1 MKHRIATSNAY
12 PPSKKRST
20 RGAELLAAAAAGG
33 ASSSSSSAGAIQTNG
48 KMTKT
53 NMSTRGRAVRV
64 AAAAGAAVGQERGH
78 RSARVTETRS
88 NEAAPATAVRSS
100 PRRSKKSAAAGR
112 PQGTPLPTA
121 VSRRTTAKSSSSG
134 GGGNRAATPG
144 ATAATTIPAV
154 AARASSQKVRNNKSG
169 GRTGSGS
176 GGGDTDDTAG
186 GAADGDAA
194 MKMLATLLS
203 PVAAARQD
211 TRPPDAQHDQTP
223 ETPTSLQEIQE
234 SSASGRDSGEGHD
247 LDPCPLEAMFLALE
261 QVLAL
266 FRRRR
271 QATLLKQ
278 IKPAVEGMCGRSF
291 TRQHLAQIAFAQPD
305 AYKLSSKT
313 DARPTRGGYRLRD
326 IFIETGPSPPPAD
339 EACLGDDTQGARRDR
354 VGKAPAAGKDAVAGA
369 DRGGRNGGDTGG
381 RSNAGGEALS
391 ARRREIFLR
400 LLASARARHCKCGGS
415 RSITDGPSAPRD
427 ECSCLPQAPLPD
439 TRPLRADGISGGSR
453 AAADAR
459 GVVESPSTSQ
469 GLERSPVDGR
479 CGGDGVGG
487 NLLPGTFRGGCV
499 ASGMGGGRVDYDEE
513 GSDAPKNV
521 EALRGRLRQKDA
533 LSAKERNKTAEEKE
547 ADRRRKGNLPAMADA
562 VRSYFAHAGRTTCSL
577 DVLIEALSSSS
588 KHALSHKEAR
598 DRVRMLAS
606 VVPEWCTIIAPPA
619 PSAGGGGGIDGG
631 LVARPMKGK
640 DVVRVNTR
648 IRFDEVRQMIAFMSG
663 GGASQ

>member
-1 MKHRIATSNAY
+1 
-12 PPSKKRST
+12 
-20 RGAELLAAAAAGG
+20 
-33 ASSSSSSAGAIQTNG
+33 
-48 KMTKT
+48 MTKT

-100 PRRSKKSAAAGR
+100 PRRSKKSAAAGG

-121 VSRRTTAKSSSSG
+121 VSRRTTAKSSSG
-134 GGGNRAATPG
+134 GGGGKRAATPG
-144 ATAATTIPAV
+144 ATAATTTPAV
-154 AARASSQKVRNNKSG
+154 AARASSQKARNDKSG
-169 GRTGSGS
+169 SGTGSGS
-176 GGGDTDDTAG
+176 RGGDTDNTAG

-211 TRPPDAQHDQTP
+211 TRPPDAQHDQAPGTP
-223 ETPTSLQEIQE
+223 ISSQGAQE
-234 SSASGRDSGEGHD
+234 SSASGRDSGEVHD

-291 TRQHLAQIAFAQPD
+291 TRQYLAQIAFVQPD
-305 AYKLSSKT
+305 AYKLSSRT
-313 DARPTRGGYRLRD
+313 DARPNRGGYRLRD

-339 EACLGDDTQGARRDR
+339 EACLDDDTQGSRRHR
-354 VGKAPAAGKDAVAGA
+354 VGKGPAAGKGAVVSA
-369 DRGGRNGGDTGG
+369 DRGGRSGGDTGG
-381 RSNAGGEALS
+381 RSNAGVEALS

-415 RSITDGPSAPRD
+415 GGIAGGPSAPRD

-439 TRPLRADGISGGSR
+439 TSPLRADGIGGGSR
-453 AAADAR
+453 AAADA
-459 GVVESPSTSQ
+459 GGAVESPSTSQ
-469 GLERSPVDGR
+469 GLERSPGDGR
-479 CGGDGVGG
+479 SGGGGG

-521 EALRGRLRQKDA
+521 EALRERLRQKDA

-562 VRSYFAHAGRTTCSL
+562 VRSYFAHAARTTCSL
-577 DVLIEALSSSS
+577 DVLIEALSCSS

-606 VVPEWCTIIAPPA
+606 IVPEWCTIIAPPA
-619 PSAGGGGGIDGG
+619 PSTGGGGGIDGG

>member
-1 MKHRIATSNAY
+1 
-12 PPSKKRST
+12 
-20 RGAELLAAAAAGG
+20 
-33 ASSSSSSAGAIQTNG
+33 
-48 KMTKT
+48 MTKT

-64 AAAAGAAVGQERGH
+64 AAAAGAAVGQERG
-78 RSARVTETRS
+78 RCSARVTETRS

-100 PRRSKKSAAAGR
+100 PRRSKKSAAAGG

-134 GGGNRAATPG
+134 GGGKRAATPG

-154 AARASSQKVRNNKSG
+154 AVRASLQKARNNKSG
-169 GRTGSGS
+169 SGTGSGS
-176 GGGDTDDTAG
+176 GGGDTDNTAG

-211 TRPPDAQHDQTP
+211 TRPPDAQHDQAPGTP
-223 ETPTSLQEIQE
+223 ISSRGAQE

-291 TRQHLAQIAFAQPD
+291 TRQHLARIAFVQPD
-305 AYKLSSKT
+305 AYKLSSRT
-313 DARPTRGGYRLRD
+313 DARPTRGGYRLKD

-339 EACLGDDTQGARRDR
+339 EACLDDDTQGARRDR
-354 VGKAPAAGKDAVAGA
+354 VGKAPAAGKGAVAGA
-369 DRGGRNGGDTGG
+369 DRDGRNGGDTGG
-381 RSNAGGEALS
+381 HSIAGGEALS

-400 LLASARARHCKCGGS
+400 LLASAKARHCKCGGS
-415 RSITDGPSAPRD
+415 RGIAGGPSAPRD

-439 TRPLRADGISGGSR
+439 TRPLRADGIGGGSR
-453 AAADAR
+453 AAPDA
-459 GVVESPSTSQ
+459 GGAVESPSTSQ
-469 GLERSPVDGR
+469 GLERSPGDGR
-479 CGGDGVGG
+479 SGGGGGG

-521 EALRGRLRQKDA
+521 EALRERLRQKDA
-533 LSAKERNKTAEEKE
+533 LSAKERNKTEEEKE

-606 VVPEWCTIIAPPA
+606 IVPEWCTIIAPRA